1 MTARLT
7 AFGNL
12 YNQVQGLI
20 NPLTVTFLDNAD
32 GGAGVIGGLIT
43 TPTAAEEAALNNT
56 LFIWDPSTPASGAA
70 VDVDLSAETALSIYT
85 CIHYHNRSDRAGT
98 IPGVNVNL
106 TLPGGSAGTGGQF
119 AILPGE
125 MVTLFRVLDGA
136 SASRYVNV
144 PGFITPVNVAD
155 SSATVT
161 TYDA

>member
-20 NPLTVTFLDNAD
+20 NPLIVQFDSDALGGETALIALLAD
-32 GGAGVIGGLIT
+32 
-43 TPTAAEEAALNNT
+43 EAVLSNT
-56 LFIWDPSTPASGAA
+56 LFIWDPSTAATGAA
-70 VDVDLSAETALSIYT
+70 IDVDLSAETPLAVYT
-85 CIHYHNRSDRAGT
+85 TIHYHNRSDRAGT
-98 IPGVNVNL
+98 IAGVTVNL

-125 MVTLFRVLDGA
+125 MVSLFRVLDGA

-161 TYDA
+161 TYAA